1 MPKNSKDIKIDPSHK
16 KIDLKGKVSGKK
28 KPIEKTENNI
38 YKEDT
43 PIREVKDLYS
53 SKKENYI
60 YIRGK
65 KFNPPKYL
73 GNLIRVAL
81 AGFLIIFAINI
92 VNVYVIGKTIEKDIS
107 DTAYQGYNYILDA
120 GKSATQIQF
129 DNALESFDKAIT
141 NFEEAE
147 DELWFI
153 NTDYSFYNEDS
164 SVGQAVNAM
173 LEGGKYFSFAG
184 KYFLEAVEEFNK
196 IPLYFVT
203 KNNPDQPSPPS
214 ITDSLRL
221 GLEKTDLAIEQINLA
236 SEQIL
241 TIEEST
247 LPPELRARVTLAKTK
262 IEEISNTLAATSEY
276 FPAILKLLGDRY
288 PHRYLILFQNNNE
301 IRPSGGFIGSYAI
314 MDINEGYIEKLET
327 YDVYDIDGS
336 YGGII
341 EPPEEFKPWTKNW
354 RLRDSNYSPDF
365 PTSAKKARW
374 FLEKEGGPT
383 VDTVIAINQG
393 LLMDM
398 LEITGPIQVGNFG
411 ALDSENY
418 NLLLSYVIEGKVWGE
433 EDPKHLLK
441 VFVPLFKEAILK
453 EENISKVSSK
463 MYKAIQQ
470 KHIMMYSSDEEIQAL
485 FESTGLDGSVHISEP
500 EEDYLSVIHI
510 STGGTKS
517 EQFMEEVIQHHTD
530 IDINGK
536 ITNEITVE
544 RSHLWTDEIY
554 FMWKKILAGYGFDE
568 MPDNII
574 DILGRGENKVS
585 TRIYV
590 PEGSVLIETDGA
602 DVQTMYD
609 KDLKKTYFFLEMNTK
624 AGETSEV
631 WIKYSLP
638 FTLDFEPVAT
648 YKLIIE
654 KQPGSK
660 GSIFTK
666 TVSKADEIYSLSI
679 HPEDATLTSE
689 GDITYATTLVYDKYF
704 SALWGK

>member
-1 MPKNSKDIKIDPSHK
+1 MPKNVKDIKVDPSHK
-16 KIDLKGKVSGKK
+16 EIDLKGKVLKK
-28 KPIEKTENNI
+28 KPIEKTANNI

-43 PIREVKDLYS
+43 PIKTVKDLHS
-53 SKKENYI
+53 GKKENYI

-65 KFNPPKYL
+65 RFKPPKYL
-73 GNLIRVAL
+73 GNLIRVAF
-81 AGFLIIFAINI
+81 AGFAIILVINI

-129 DNALESFDKAIT
+129 DNALESFDNAIM

-147 DELWFI
+147 EELWFI
-153 NTDYSFYNEDS
+153 NTDYSFYNEDTN
-164 SVGQAVNAM
+164 VGQAVNAM

-203 KNNPDQPSPPS
+203 KNDPDQKDPPS

-247 LPPELRARVTLAKTK
+247 LPPELRARVSLAKEK
-262 IEEISNTLAATSEY
+262 IEEISSTLTATSEY

-336 YGGII
+336 YGGVI
-341 EPPEEFKPWTKNW
+341 EPPEEFKTWTQNW
-354 RLRDSNYSPDF
+354 RFRNSNYSPDF

-393 LLMDM
+393 LLTDM
-398 LEITGPIQVGNFG
+398 LEITGPVEVGNFG
-411 ALDSENY
+411 ALNSENY

-441 VFVPLFKEAILK
+441 MFVPEFKEAILK

-463 MYKAIQQ
+463 LYKAIQQ
-470 KHIMMYSSDEEIQAL
+470 KHIMVYSSDEEIQGL
-485 FESTGLDGSVHISEP
+485 FESAGLDGSVHISEP
-500 EEDYLSVIHI
+500 GEDYLSVIHI

-517 EQFMEEVIQHHTD
+517 EQFMEEVILHHTD
-530 IDINGK
+530 IDINGNV
-536 ITNEITVE
+536 TNEITVE

-554 FMWKKILAGYGFDE
+554 FVWKKILEGYGFDE
-568 MPDNII
+568 MPDHII

-590 PEGSVLIETDGA
+590 PEGSVLLESDGS

-609 KDLKKTYFFLEMNTK
+609 KDIKKTYFFVEMDTK
-624 AGETSEV
+624 AGETSKI
-631 WIKYSLP
+631 WIKYSVP
-638 FTLDFEPVAT
+638 FSLGFDPVGT
-648 YKLIIE
+648 YKLMVE
-654 KQPGSK
+654 KQPGSR

-666 TVSKADEIYSLSI
+666 TVSSSEEIYNLSL
-679 HPEDATLTSE
+679 HPEDATLTSD

>member
-1 MPKNSKDIKIDPSHK
+1 MVKNLKDIKVDPSHK
-16 KIDLKGKVSGKK
+16 NIDLKGKVSKKK
-28 KPIEKTENNI
+28 KPIEKTGNSI
-38 YKEDT
+38 YKSDS
-43 PIREVKDLYS
+43 PITEVKDLHS
-53 SKKENYI
+53 GKKQNYI

-73 GNLIRVAL
+73 GNLIRVAF
-81 AGFLIIFAINI
+81 AGFLIILVINV
-92 VNVYVIGKTIEKDIS
+92 VNVYVIGKAIERDIS
-107 DTAYQGYNYILDA
+107 DNAYEGYSYILDA

-129 DNALESFDKAIT
+129 DNALASFDKAIA

-147 DELWFI
+147 GDLWFI
-153 NTDYSFYNEDS
+153 NTDYTFYGQDTN
-164 SVGQAVNAM
+164 VGQAVNAM

-203 KNNPDQPSPPS
+203 KNDPDQKEPPS
-214 ITDSLRL
+214 ITDTLKL

-247 LPPELRARVTLAKTK
+247 LPPELRARVTLAKEK
-262 IEEISNTLAATSEY
+262 IEEISSTLTATSEY

-341 EPPEEFKPWTKNW
+341 EPPEEFKSWTQNW
-354 RLRDSNYSPDF
+354 RFRNSNYSPDF
-365 PTSAKKARW
+365 PTSAIKARW

-393 LLMDM
+393 LLTDM
-398 LEITGPIQVGNFG
+398 LEITGPVEVGDFG
-411 ALDSENY
+411 ALDSINY

-433 EDPKHLLK
+433 ENPKHLLK
-441 VFVPLFKEAILK
+441 MFVPEFKKAILK
-453 EENISKVSSK
+453 EENLSKVSSK
-463 MYKAIQQ
+463 LYKAIQQ
-470 KHIMMYSSDEEIQAL
+470 KHIMMYSSDEEIQGL
-485 FESTGLDGSVHISEP
+485 FESAGLDGAVHVSEP
-500 EEDYLSVIHI
+500 DEDYLSVIHI

-517 EQFMEEVIQHHTD
+517 EQFIEEVIHHNTE
-530 IDINGK
+530 IDADGKMIN
-536 ITNEITVE
+536 EVTVD
-544 RSHLWTDEIY
+544 RSHLWTDEVY
-554 FMWKKILAGYGFDE
+554 FMWKKILGEYGFDE
-568 MPDNII
+568 MPDHII

-590 PEGSVLIETDGA
+590 PEGSVLLETNGS

-609 KDLKKTYFFLEMNTK
+609 KDLNKTYFFMEMNTK
-624 AGETSEV
+624 AGETSSI

-638 FTLDFEPVAT
+638 FSLEFEPVGT

-654 KQPGSK
+654 KQPGSR

-666 TVSKADEIYSLSI
+666 TLNKAEEIYNLSVY
-679 HPEDATLTSE
+679 PEDATLTSD
-689 GDITYATTLVYDKYF
+689 GNVTYATTLVYDKYF